1 MVRRMLGYYIAS
13 SHSHRLREPPAAIG
27 PVRWAIAAVA
37 ARCPSATCLIQALA
51 ADAMLRRR
59 GLPCE
64 LRIGVRPR
72 GDGAVPVEAHAWVEC
87 AGAVA
92 VGAIDGLS
100 SFTVLHAPPS
110 R

>member
-1 MVRRMLGYYIAS
+1 MLGYYIAS
-13 SHSHRLREPPAAIG
+13 SQNHRLREPPAAIG

-37 ARCPSATCLIQALA
+37 ARCPPATCLIQALA